1 MTKKI
6 ILKKQDTKAK
16 DSTEKRKYS
25 NGRVCLNCGINIDH
39 RSPKVQFCC
48 PSCKAIYKE
57 RMKYEAMDKPKLK
70 TKTTEQFHNDA
81 ASVYYP
87 EAIAKSRLKEQ
98 SKEIVVISTP
108 KDIETPLTSMQKFYQ
123 RYGK

>member
-1 MTKKI
+1 MAKKI
-6 ILKKQDTKAK
+6 ILKKQEPAPK
-16 DSTEKRKYS
+16 DSTKKRKYS

-39 RSPKVQFCC
+39 RSPNVKFCC

-57 RMKYEAMDKPKLK
+57 RMKFEEKDKPKLK
-70 TKTTEQFHNDA
+70 IKTTKEFHEDA

-87 EAIAKSRLKEQ
+87 QEVAKSRLKQEPKQ
-98 SKEIVVISTP
+98 TTLILTP
-108 KDIETPLTSMQKFYQ
+108 HDPMQDLSPMQKFYQ

>member
-70 TKTTEQFHNDA
+70 TKTTKEFHEDA

-87 EAIAKSRLKEQ
+87 HESQSRLKEQ
-98 SKEIVVISTP
+98 SKQIIVVSTP
-108 KDIETPLTSMQKFYQ
+108 KDIETPLTPIQKFYQ

>member
-6 ILKKQDTKAK
+6 ILKKQDTKE
-16 DSTEKRKYS
+16 STEKRKYS

-57 RMKYEAMDKPKLK
+57 RMNYEAMDKSKLK
-70 TKTTEQFHNDA
+70 TKIIEQFHDDA
-81 ASVYYP
+81 TSVYYP
-87 EAIAKSRLKEQ
+87 DKCKAR
-98 SKEIVVISTP
+98 SKEIS
-108 KDIETPLTSMQKFYQ
+108 DYS
-123 RYGK
+123 

>member
-1 MTKKI
+1 MTKKVI
-6 ILKKQDTKAK
+6 IKKQEPAPK
-16 DSTEKRKYS
+16 DSTKKRKYS

-39 RSPKVQFCC
+39 RSLNVKFCC

-70 TKTTEQFHNDA
+70 TKTTKEFHEDA

-87 EAIAKSRLKEQ
+87 QEVAKSKLKQEPKQ
-98 SKEIVVISTP
+98 TTLVSTP
-108 KDIETPLTSMQKFYQ
+108 LESMQDLSPMQKFYQ

>member
-6 ILKKQDTKAK
+6 ILKKQDIKAK

-57 RMKYEAMDKPKLK
+57 RMKYEAMDKSKLK
-70 TKTTEQFHNDA
+70 TKITEQFHDA

-87 EAIAKSRLKEQ
+87 EEAAIQ
-98 SKEIVVISTP
+98 V
-108 KDIETPLTSMQKFYQ
+108 QKFYQ
-123 RYGK
+123 RHGK